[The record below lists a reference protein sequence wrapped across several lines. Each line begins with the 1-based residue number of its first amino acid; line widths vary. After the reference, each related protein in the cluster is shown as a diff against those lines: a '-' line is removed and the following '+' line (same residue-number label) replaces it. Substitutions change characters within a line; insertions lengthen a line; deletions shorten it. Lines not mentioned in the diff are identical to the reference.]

1 MLQALIFDF
10 DGLIIDS
17 EITVLMSWQDL
28 YQEYGYELPVAEW
41 LRCIGTV
48 YGGETFDPREDLEK
62 QFGRPIDWAA
72 EEAKRFQREM
82 ELVELQPVLPGV
94 MRLITEARATGLK
107 LAIGSSS
114 PHEWV
119 DGHLRR
125 LGLYHHFDAIIC
137 ADDVSQVKPEPDL
150 FLRAAEQLDVDPAGC
165 VVLEDSPHGA
175 VAAQFA
181 GMFCVVVP
189 NKLTRRMNV
198 SAAGL
203 VVDSLADITLADLQE
218 AVAKQR

>member
-17 EITVLMSWQDL
+17 EITVLMSWQEL

-48 YGGETFDPREDLEK
+48 YGDDTFDPRENLER
-62 QFGRPIDWAA
+62 QFGRPIDWEA
-72 EEAKRFQREM
+72 EEAKRFEREI

-94 MRLITEARATGLK
+94 TRLITEAKASGLK
-107 LAIGSSS
+107 LAVGSSS
-114 PHEWV
+114 PHRWV
-119 DGHLRR
+119 DAHLKR
-125 LGLYHHFDAIIC
+125 LGLWQQFDVVVC
-137 ADDVSQVKPEPDL
+137 GDDVPHVKPEPDV
-150 FLRAAEQLDVDPAGC
+150 FLLAAQKLDVDPAGC
-165 VVLEDSPHGA
+165 IVLEDSPHGA

-189 NKLTRRMNV
+189 NRLTRRMNV
-198 SAAGL
+198 SAAGM
-203 VVDSLADITLADLQE
+203 VIDSLADISLADLQA
-218 AVAKQR
+218 AVAQQR